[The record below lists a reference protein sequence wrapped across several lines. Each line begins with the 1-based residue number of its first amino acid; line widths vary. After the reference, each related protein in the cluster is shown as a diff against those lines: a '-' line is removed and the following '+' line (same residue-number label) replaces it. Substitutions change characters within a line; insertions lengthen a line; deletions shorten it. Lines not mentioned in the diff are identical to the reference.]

1 MNNRPNAPTAKPSSL
16 PSPALLLSLLSGA
29 GLLALGLGS
38 LGFAPPRVA
47 ASHNAVDG
55 NATPA
60 ASIGVPVLR
69 LVTAD
74 GYAFERIFIGRVEA
88 NRSAQLGF
96 EQAGLL
102 REVLVREGDRVQ
114 AGQALARLDDARLR
128 ARREEL
134 TAALASAEADLA
146 LAEAT
151 ARRYRQSAADG
162 AVTRQALDEASEGAR
177 AAAANARLAAARIT
191 SIEVDLTKTTLVA
204 PFDGVVTQRSA
215 DEGKVLEAGSP
226 VLAFQENAPPKIRV
240 GVSGR
245 LADRLRTGDSY
256 RLQTRI
262 GAVDARLRAVIPLRT
277 TTSRTVDALFE
288 PEDGNA
294 AADALMRPGEL
305 VELSLSERVTE
316 SGAWLP
322 LSALSEGERGLWR
335 ALVARPHD
343 LGPAHKERSGESAGG
358 GLYALES
365 RPVELLY
372 LDGDRAYVRGPLT
385 AGEAVVAAGL
395 HRVVPGQLVHVLE
408 GAAPRIARRTA
419 F

>member
-1 MNNRPNAPTAKPSSL
+1 M
-16 PSPALLLSLLSGA
+16 
-29 GLLALGLGS
+29 
-38 LGFAPPRVA
+38 
-47 ASHNAVDG
+47 
-55 NATPA
+55 
-60 ASIGVPVLR
+60 LR
-69 LVTAD
+69 LETAD
-74 GYAFERIFIGRVEA
+74 GYDFERVFIGRVEA

-102 REVLVREGDRVQ
+102 REVLVREGDAVQ
-114 AGQALARLDDARLR
+114 AGQALARLDDARLH

-151 ARRYRQSAADG
+151 ARRYRQSAEDG

-177 AAAANARLAAARIT
+177 AAAANARLAAARIR
-191 SIEVDLTKTTLVA
+191 SIDLDLTKSTLFA
-204 PFDGVVTQRSA
+204 PFDGVVTHRFA
-215 DEGKVLEAGSP
+215 DEGKVLEAGTP
-226 VLAFQENAPPKIRV
+226 VLALQDDAPPEIRV
-240 GVSGR
+240 GAAGR
-245 LADRLRTGDSY
+245 LADRLRTGDRY
-256 RLQTRI
+256 RLQTRK
-262 GAVDARLRAVIPLRT
+262 GTFDARLRAVIPLRT

-294 AADALMRPGEL
+294 AGDALMRPGEL
-305 VELSLSERVTE
+305 VELTLSERVAE

-335 ALVARPHD
+335 ALVARPHELEAMSD
-343 LGPAHKERSGESAGG
+343 QTSAESPGT
-358 GLYALES
+358 GLYTLES

-372 LDGDRAYVRGPLT
+372 LDTDRAYVRGPLM

-408 GAAPRIARRTA
+408 GAAPRVARRTA
-419 F
+419 L